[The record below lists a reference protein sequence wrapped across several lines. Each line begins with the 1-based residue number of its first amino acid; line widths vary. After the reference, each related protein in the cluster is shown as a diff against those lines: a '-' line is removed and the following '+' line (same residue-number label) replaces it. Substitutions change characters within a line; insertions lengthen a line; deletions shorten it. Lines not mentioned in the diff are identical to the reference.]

1 MKSFVAN
8 IDENNFDLLNKASK
22 NSGIEYRKGIQ
33 MTASGN
39 DEEKYVF
46 HPIFCKSIDE
56 AVTLIK
62 EYTNIKSKNVKSSK
76 DLILHDVL
84 IKMLGF

>member
-1 MKSFVAN
+1 MNTFVAN
-8 IDENNFDLLNKASK
+8 IDENNFDLLNKASE
-22 NSGIEYRKGIQ
+22 NSGIEYKKGIQ
-33 MTASGN
+33 MIASGN

-62 EYTNIKSKNVKSSK
+62 EYTNIKSKNVNFGK
-76 DLILHDVL
+76 DLILHDV
-84 IKMLGF
+84 IIRMFEF